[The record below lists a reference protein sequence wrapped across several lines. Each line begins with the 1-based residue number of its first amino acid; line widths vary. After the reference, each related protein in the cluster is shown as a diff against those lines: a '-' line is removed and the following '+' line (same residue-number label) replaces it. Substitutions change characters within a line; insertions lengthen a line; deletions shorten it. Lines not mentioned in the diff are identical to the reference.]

1 MDQLLGVPFWPGQ
14 PRLETQL
21 AARPQGVLGP
31 LPSLNS
37 SSLFRALILF
47 FLCPL
52 SILPRLPPVALAS
65 LGRFPPSLVSQ
76 TIKNL
81 PAMQETRVRSRV
93 RKIPWSW
100 EWLPTAVFLPGESYG
115 QRNLAGY
122 SPWGGKES
130 DMTNTFPHPIP
141 GLVLNP
147 CPLEMR
153 PMLSC
158 PTMETAAQGAAGY
171 RMVPTKFWH
180 FPYSTWA
187 DVWQMKFRYP
197 LKADLA
203 TIPTSAPS

>member
-81 PAMQETRVRSRV
+81 PAMQETRVQS
-93 RKIPWSW
+93 
-100 EWLPTAVFLPGESYG
+100 LG
-115 QRNLAGY
+115 Q
-122 SPWGGKES
+122 E
-130 DMTNTFPHPIP
+130 D
-141 GLVLNP
+141 
-147 CPLEMR
+147 PLELGMATHCGILAWR
-153 PMLSC
+153 ILWTEEPGGLQSM
-158 PTMETAAQGAAGY
+158 G
-171 RMVPTKFWH
+171 
-180 FPYSTWA
+180 
-187 DVWQMKFRYP
+187 WQRV
-197 LKADLA
+197 
-203 TIPTSAPS
+203 

>member
-1 MDQLLGVPFWPGQ
+1 MGTYTTANAQRVFGPLRLLYYVRRATVLPIYGPLGSKSHSQHVNLLVFGTWGRGWGRSGGLPLTSPVPCSMDQLLGVPFWPGQ

-81 PAMQETRVRSRV
+81 PAMQETRVQS
-93 RKIPWSW
+93 
-100 EWLPTAVFLPGESYG
+100 LG
-115 QRNLAGY
+115 Q
-122 SPWGGKES
+122 E
-130 DMTNTFPHPIP
+130 D
-141 GLVLNP
+141 
-147 CPLEMR
+147 PLELGMATHCGILAWR
-153 PMLSC
+153 ILWTEEPGGLQSM
-158 PTMETAAQGAAGY
+158 G
-171 RMVPTKFWH
+171 
-180 FPYSTWA
+180 
-187 DVWQMKFRYP
+187 WQRV
-197 LKADLA
+197 
-203 TIPTSAPS
+203 